1 MLDRI
6 TPMNPGPVAELTDD
20 VPYNDTTKLEERM
33 KNLQLVQALADA
45 LIDKRQ
51 AAIEYRTS
59 TGIEQDWKE
68 DEEFYQAVD
77 SANPEGESHVGKPVS
92 ADGGPIGIQGR
103 PGPGRSTV
111 FIPITRA
118 YVDAASARISDML
131 LPTDDSPWSI
141 KPTPVRGKTPAA
153 PAMQPMPMQAE
164 PGAMPPMDA
173 GQMPPGLE
181 QMPQGAPPMGAIGGD
196 AVTAPPTDDGADAKA
211 KRATEIICDWHIE
224 CQWHA
229 EMRKVLEDA
238 ALLGTGILKGPF
250 PMVKTSYKYEVDPA
264 TGQGQVKQLTEI
276 KPVSKRIDPRNFWC
290 CPTSGEDVQ
299 NGSYT
304 WEFDQIGARGL
315 AKLKQDTRYIAEN
328 IDKVLKEGPGK
339 AYEINPASAEKRTGI
354 GENFPIWYFYGD
366 IDHKTLVAAGI
377 PEEDFDEDCE
387 IAIPAII
394 TMVNDTVVLAALN
407 PLENG
412 GFPYDIMPWQRR
424 TGMVWGKGV
433 ARQMRT
439 PQRQL
444 NAAERADMDNG
455 GLTSGP
461 MWGIRDKWIKP
472 IDGQNT
478 LTPRKGFRM
487 TEDAPPNAKI
497 GDALSFINIQSNGP
511 EQAARIQRAKQNA
524 EDATGLP
531 MLMQGQQGSAP
542 DTVGG
547 MTILNNNGS
556 TVLRRIARNCDDYV
570 TERHIRRYYF
580 WLMANPGNDD
590 AKGDF
595 QIDARGSTALVE
607 RDLQNQSLNQL
618 APMLMNHPDVS
629 KDRLVEELM
638 KANRLDP
645 KRVMLTDEEKK
656 QRDSQ
661 QAPPPLPLLLA
672 QANNQSREKIKAMD
686 LQFAQSKTEHDQQI
700 AEARLKKDYEAML
713 GELALRHN
721 TSADSIKA
729 MLASTTM
736 RLNMQA
742 MLSDAG
748 RAPDRNQ
755 QVLTPPT
762 EPVGQAPDGEAFQ
775 K

>member
-6 TPMNPGPVAELTDD
+6 TPTQAGQLHELSDEGMQDD
-20 VPYNDTTKLEERM
+20 NSRLEERM

-45 LIDKRQ
+45 LCDKRK
-51 AAIEYRTS
+51 AAMEYRTS

-68 DEEFYQAVD
+68 DEEFYQAID

-92 ADGGPIGIQGR
+92 ANGGPIGIQGR

-118 YVDAASARISDML
+118 YVDAASARIGDML
-131 LPTDDSPWSI
+131 LPTDDSPWSLTAT
-141 KPTPVRGKTPAA
+141 KVRGKQSAA
-153 PAMQPMPMQAE
+153 PMAQTPVAMAAGAMGINSA
-164 PGAMPPMDA
+164 PGAELSGSAGPAGAMAPMA
-173 GQMPPGLE
+173 
-181 QMPQGAPPMGAIGGD
+181 APF
-196 AVTAPPTDDGADAKA
+196 DDGAEAKA
-211 KRATEIICDWHIE
+211 KRATEIITDWHIE

-229 EMRKVLEDA
+229 EVRKVLEDA

-250 PMVKTSYKYEVDPA
+250 PMVKTSFKYVTDPA
-264 TGQGQVKQLTEI
+264 TGQGTVEKLTEI

-299 NGSYT
+299 NGSGT
-304 WEFDQIGARGL
+304 WEFDQIGARALG
-315 AKLKQDTRYIAEN
+315 KLKQDTAYIGEN

-339 AYEINPASAEKRTGI
+339 AYDKDPAGAEKRMSI
-354 GENFPIWYFYGD
+354 GENYPIWYFYGD
-366 IDHKTLVAAGI
+366 IDRKTLVAAGI
-377 PEEDFDEDCE
+377 PEDDFDGEGDV
-387 IAIPAII
+387 AIPAII

-412 GFPYDIMPWQRR
+412 GFPYDVMPWQRR
-424 TGMVWGKGV
+424 TGMIWGKGV

-461 MWGIRDKWIKP
+461 MWAIRDKWVKP

-487 TEDAPPNAKI
+487 TEDAPPQAKI
-497 GDALSFINIQSNGP
+497 GDALSFTNIQSNGP
-511 EQAARIQRAKQNA
+511 EQAARIQRAKSNA
-524 EDATGLP
+524 EEATGLP
-531 MLMQGQQGSAP
+531 MLMQGQQGNAP

-607 RDLQNQSLNQL
+607 RDLQNQALNYL
-618 APMLMNHPDVS
+618 APMLMNHPDISVE
-629 KDRLVEELM
+629 RLAEELL

-661 QAPPPLPLLLA
+661 KPPPPLPLLVA
-672 QANNQSREKIKAMD
+672 QANNASREKIHVQK
-686 LQFAQSKTEHDQQI
+686 LQFEQGKTERELTI
-700 AEARLKKDYEAML
+700 AEGQLKADYEGML
-713 GELALRHN
+713 GDLALRHN
-721 TSADSIKA
+721 TSKDSIKA
-729 MLASTTM
+729 MLASTAM
-736 RLNMQA
+736 RLNVQTSLNDAGQAHEQA
-742 MLSDAG
+742 M
-748 RAPDRNQ
+748 
-755 QVLTPPT
+755 TPPT
-762 EPVGQAPDGEAFQ
+762 EPAGRAPSGEAWQ

>member
-6 TPMNPGPVAELTDD
+6 TQHEPGNLHELSDAPD
-20 VPYNDTTKLEERM
+20 EQNDALEKRM
-33 KNLQLVQALADA
+33 RNLEIVQRLADA
-45 LIDKRQ
+45 LCAKRKTAQ
-51 AAIEYRTS
+51 EYRTS

-68 DEEFYQAVD
+68 DEEFYQAID
-77 SANPEGESHVGKPVS
+77 SANPEGESHVGKPIS
-92 ADGGPIGIQGR
+92 ADGGPIGIQR
-103 PGPGRSTV
+103 AQSAGRSTV

-118 YVDAASARISDML
+118 YVDAASARIGDML

-141 KPTPVRGKTPAA
+141 KATPVRGTYIPNAPPMAQTPVAMAAGAMGPMGPMDPAQMPPVMGTAA
-153 PAMQPMPMQAE
+153 PAAQP
-164 PGAMPPMDA
+164 
-173 GQMPPGLE
+173 
-181 QMPQGAPPMGAIGGD
+181 
-196 AVTAPPTDDGADAKA
+196 DDGNEDKA
-211 KRATEIICDWHIE
+211 KRATEVITDWHIE

-229 EMRKVLEDA
+229 EVRKVLEDA
-238 ALLGTGILKGPF
+238 ALLGTGVLKGPF
-250 PMVKTSYKYEVDPA
+250 PMVKTSYKYAADPA
-264 TGQGQVKQLTEI
+264 TGQGQVKQLKEI
-276 KPVSKRIDPRNFWC
+276 KPVSKRIHPRNFWC
-290 CPTSGEDVQ
+290 DPSAGEDVQ
-299 NGSYT
+299 NGSYV
-304 WEFDQIGARGL
+304 WEFDQIGARAL
-315 AKLKQDTRYIAEN
+315 QRLKDDTAYIGEN
-328 IDKVLKEGPGK
+328 IDKVLKEGPNK
-339 AYEINPASAEKRTGI
+339 AYENNPQGAEKRVEI

-366 IDHKTLVAAGI
+366 IDRKTLEAAGI
-377 PEEDFDEDCE
+377 PAEDFDDEGDV
-387 IAIPAII
+387 AIPAII
-394 TMVNDTVVLAALN
+394 TMVNDTVVLAAMS

-412 GFPYDIMPWQRR
+412 GFPYDVMPWQRR
-424 TGMVWGKGV
+424 TGMIWGKGV

-461 MWGIRDKWIKP
+461 IWAIRDKWIKP

-487 TEDAPPNAKI
+487 TEDAPPNSKI
-497 GDALSFINIQSNGP
+497 GDAISFTNIQSNGP

-556 TVLRRIARNCDDYV
+556 TVLRRIARTFDDYV

-580 WLMANPGNDD
+580 WLLENPGHDD

-618 APMLMNHPDVS
+618 APMLMSHPDIHVG
-629 KDRLVEELM
+629 RLAEELL

-645 KRVMLTDEEKK
+645 KRVMLTDAEKAE
-656 QRDSQ
+656 RASQ
-661 QAPPPLPLLLA
+661 QPPPPMPLLLA
-672 QANNQSREKIKAMD
+672 QANNASREKMHAQK
-686 LQFAQSKTEHDQQI
+686 LQYEQGKTERELTL
-700 AEARLKKDYEAML
+700 AEGQLKADYEGML
-713 GELALRHN
+713 GDLALRHN
-721 TSADSIKA
+721 TSADSIRA

-736 RLNMQA
+736 RLNVQTL
-742 MLSDAG
+742 LSDAS
-748 RAPDRNQ
+748 RADA
-755 QVLTPPT
+755 LAPPT
-762 EPVGQAPDGEAFQ
+762 EPAGQAPNGEAWQ
-775 K
+775 R

>member
-6 TPMNPGPVAELTDD
+6 TPTEPQDLHDLDETSTVDAD
-20 VPYNDTTKLEERM
+20 NDALATRMRNLEI
-33 KNLQLVQALADA
+33 VQRLADA
-45 LIDKRQ
+45 LCDKRKV
-51 AAIEYRTS
+51 AMEYRTS

-68 DEEFYQAVD
+68 DEEFYQAID

-118 YVDAASARISDML
+118 YVDAASARIGDML

-141 KPTPVRGKTPAA
+141 KPTPVRGKQPA
-153 PAMQPMPMQAE
+153 
-164 PGAMPPMDA
+164 
-173 GQMPPGLE
+173 
-181 QMPQGAPPMGAIGGD
+181 GAPPMAMDPVAMAAGAQ
-196 AVTAPPTDDGADAKA
+196 APAAPLTPVDDGAEAKA
-211 KRATEIICDWHIE
+211 ERATQVITDWHIE

-229 EMRKVLEDA
+229 EVRKVLEDA
-238 ALLGTGILKGPF
+238 ALLGTGVLKGPF
-250 PMVKTSYKYEVDPA
+250 PMVKTSYKYEADQA
-264 TGQGQVKQLTEI
+264 TGQGRVKRLTEI
-276 KPVSKRIDPRNFWC
+276 KPVSKRIHPRNFWC
-290 CPTSGEDVQ
+290 DPSAGEDVQ
-299 NGSYT
+299 NGSYV
-304 WEFDQIGARGL
+304 WEFDQIGARAL
-315 AKLKQDTRYIAEN
+315 QRLKDDTAYIGEN
-328 IDKVLKEGPGK
+328 INKVLKEGPNK
-339 AYEINPASAEKRTGI
+339 AYENNPSGAEKRIEI
-354 GENFPIWYFYGD
+354 GENYPIWYFYGD
-366 IDHKTLVAAGI
+366 IDRKTLEAAGI
-377 PEEDFDEDCE
+377 PAEDFADEGDV
-387 IAIPAII
+387 AIPAII
-394 TMVNDTVVLAALN
+394 TMVNDTVVLAAMN

-412 GFPYDIMPWQRR
+412 GFPYDVMPWQRR
-424 TGMVWGKGV
+424 TGMIWGKGV

-461 MWGIRDKWIKP
+461 MWAIRDKWVKP

-487 TEDAPPNAKI
+487 TEDAPPQAKI
-497 GDALSFINIQSNGP
+497 GDALSFTNIQSNGP
-511 EQAARIQRAKQNA
+511 EQAARIQRAKSNA
-524 EDATGLP
+524 EEATGLP
-531 MLMQGQQGSAP
+531 MLMQGQQGNAP

-556 TVLRRIARNCDDYV
+556 TVLRRIARTFDDYV

-580 WLMANPGNDD
+580 WLLENPGNDD

-607 RDLQNQSLNQL
+607 RDLQNQALNQL
-618 APMLMNHPDVS
+618 APTLMNHPDISVE
-629 KDRLVEELM
+629 RLAEELL

-661 QAPPPLPLLLA
+661 KPPPPLPLLVA
-672 QANNQSREKIKAMD
+672 QANNASREKIHVQK
-686 LQFAQSKTEHDQQI
+686 LQFEQGKTERELTI
-700 AEARLKKDYEAML
+700 AEGQLKADYEGML
-713 GELALRHN
+713 GDLALRHN
-721 TSADSIKA
+721 TSKDSIKA
-729 MLASTTM
+729 MLASTAM
-736 RLNMQA
+736 RLNVQTSLNDAGQAHEQA
-742 MLSDAG
+742 M
-748 RAPDRNQ
+748 
-755 QVLTPPT
+755 TPPT
-762 EPVGQAPDGEAFQ
+762 EPAGRAPAGEAWQ